1 MVWFSL
7 FFESGIKFSSD
18 TQDNQALA
26 KRPKQYFLF
35 LYRMDLCRSLP
46 TMTTHKNY
54 ISLSQKASRLS
65 RIFIVYLQQ
74 HDNSRLRKQLRQ
86 NAYSMEHE
94 KNNIWY
100 RNDSVSWYKNIFWSD
115 LQVEIPM
122 ASLQLTTQLFGSV
135 SVCAWSF
142 GSQVRSM
149 YQRNKQACNCH
160 MVKTSFCN
168 TL

>member
-1 MVWFSL
+1 MSEWVMVWFSL

-100 RNDSVSWYKNIFWSD
+100 RNDSVSWFKNIFWSD
-115 LQVEIPM
+115 LQVKISM
-122 ASLQLTTQLFGSV
+122 AGLQLTTQLFGSV
-135 SVCAWSF
+135 SVCLEFWIPS
-142 GSQVRSM
+142 
-149 YQRNKQACNCH
+149 
-160 MVKTSFCN
+160 
-168 TL
+168 